1 MKHGMV
7 ECKEC
12 RYWVPFDPE
21 DLEQAPGRKDLG
33 LCQQFRS
40 SNWLMR
46 MQKDQYCSHGELKQ
60 G

>member
-12 RYWVPFDPE
+12 RFWVPYTE
-21 DLEQAPGRKDLG
+21 EELEMAPGLEDIG
-33 LCQQFRS
+33 LCHQFRS

-46 MQKDQYCSHGELKQ
+46 MQKDQYCGHGQLPRD
-60 G
+60 